1 MGVRFLG
8 FGPDVSVMGN
18 TTQET
23 MIIAQPPES
32 PSVYALPK
40 SYPSHPP
47 LQELMPFLLSIQT
60 YWLMH
65 LKMDSSHKDSVLVF
79 LRLSLGSAPTYRS
92 IDPITSEPALPVCPH
107 STRKYPPLPRWH

>member
-47 LQELMPFLLSIQT
+47 LQELMPFLL
-60 YWLMH
+60 
-65 LKMDSSHKDSVLVF
+65 
-79 LRLSLGSAPTYRS
+79 
-92 IDPITSEPALPVCPH
+92 
-107 STRKYPPLPRWH
+107 